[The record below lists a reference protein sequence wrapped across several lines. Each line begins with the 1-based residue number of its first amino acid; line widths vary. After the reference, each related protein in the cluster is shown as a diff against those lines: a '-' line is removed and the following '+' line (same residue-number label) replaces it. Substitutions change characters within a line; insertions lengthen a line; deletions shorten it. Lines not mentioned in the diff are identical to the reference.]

1 MIWNYFTLLNC
12 FQTNAFNA
20 NYVILEACL
29 STRNQRFPACHVLE
43 AMIAAVGC
51 VIQHNVKYPGFPG
64 CACPHQTILN
74 SNFAFLEQI
83 ATWNNIWGI
92 SGLILGEALKMFPLA
107 FRLLL
112 RLQVPELSVGV
123 SDQGIGVK
131 GGSKQQDFPSQ
142 QRDVLV
148 EVVWVSA
155 RCLIV
160 M

>member
-51 VIQHNVKYPGFPG
+51 VIQHNVKYPGFRG

-74 SNFAFLEQI
+74 SNFAFLEHKLQLE
-83 ATWNNIWGI
+83 TT
-92 SGLILGEALKMFPLA
+92 SGA
-107 FRLLL
+107 FRGWSLE
-112 RLQVPELSVGV
+112 RLWRCSHWHSGCYYASRCRNCRLVSVIRASESREVASNRIFPV
-123 SDQGIGVK
+123 SK
-131 GGSKQQDFPSQ
+131 GMS
-142 QRDVLV
+142 
-148 EVVWVSA
+148 
-155 RCLIV
+155 
-160 M
+160 